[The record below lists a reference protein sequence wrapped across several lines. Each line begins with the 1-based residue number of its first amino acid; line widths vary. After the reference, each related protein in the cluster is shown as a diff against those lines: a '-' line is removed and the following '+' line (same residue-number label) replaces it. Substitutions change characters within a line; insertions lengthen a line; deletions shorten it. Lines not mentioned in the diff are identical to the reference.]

1 MSTLQEMI
9 DGDTVKI
16 RKDNTV
22 DNVRLQ
28 NINTPESV
36 SPIESLNTPRGEQ
49 ASEFGKRILP
59 EESPVEVTEHGTDK
73 FGRKLG
79 DVFREVNGEKINF
92 GLVQLDQGFS
102 SYFTKFGKHPD
113 PKLHNQYKEFYS
125 PYVQYQAGESQDPL
139 TAEQFKEVSRL
150 QENFTRVNNLFSE
163 GEATQEELDTAMVE
177 LYKNPE
183 LVSRFRHQLHNWDRE
198 ASYENDGGPLRN
210 AYDVMLQDPAR
221 REEYNRAVRNNDLHV
236 ATRPEE
242 DPSLMD
248 TLKTSFKM
256 FNFVSHSGDMGNLW
270 RVKKFGDTEETISD
284 KELLKDVPPAFHV
297 KILEERDTGTVAGA
311 LMKKEQLLEDI
322 QNQTVFD
329 KAEWYEQL
337 LTGGLA
343 MLLDPL
349 TLTGGAV
356 VAKGAQGVAAATK
369 AAGIS
374 SVINA
379 SVNGNRAWM
388 ASRTFQNTAK
398 MATWAAAGGA
408 EGTMVNLPRLAAD
421 HQYTAKDFY
430 MDTMMDSAF
439 GLGLGGLVEGVIK
452 PVWKGAKTRKELR
465 NSREMEARALEEA
478 IEKEAKI
485 KAGEE
490 VPAETPELQV
500 VEDKA
505 TDVDSNVK
513 AQETVQDAFKVF
525 DVERG
530 QRFTPWEAITN
541 VSPKGFKAA
550 SQALSDA
557 YPRLEKGQ
565 SAMRYLLNQQVGL
578 NNKNLSDVER
588 ALANKMNS
596 TILHIAGKFP
606 NGKVPKNINKAI
618 QEITFRQQKFN
629 KRNAMSDLLEG
640 KTADPV
646 GRLNEYINVL
656 ENLDVFKDVDVLPVS
671 RQDFFEQQS
680 DVLNRLGLDDDTA
693 GLSRVLPKEVSF
705 IKDVVELN
713 NMAAKM
719 KNDEFSILM
728 EKMNGLLSAR
738 LEQLELGT
746 LEKFADSTKSFGK
759 SVKMTA
765 PEIATQLKKEGLTPR
780 TSEYSKRL
788 RELRDGTGR
797 VAVSEEVQK
806 VGKVREQEVGFSRD
820 KYDTD
825 ESYDSAT
832 TLIKDDLDQDLLPR
846 AYNQTETIEAYKN
859 PTADT
864 LKVMEERLHGLAKK
878 LGVLEI
884 KGKAEWRAQTER
896 LPKVKRALLK
906 DKQAVIEKMVMRKD
920 MNITVD
926 VIRASDTIAKEA
938 KAKAASK
945 EIEKPIQPK
954 KEVTMS
960 EVNAEAKAQEVK
972 DATSDILQ
980 KKQKLK
986 REFQNILEE
995 GETRRPSNEILKE
1008 MQKLLKE
1015 EAVITSK
1022 VEKNFTPL
1030 TEEDI
1035 DVAWILESDIKTVD
1049 LEEAAKTMT
1058 KLEDSTK
1065 QVVSTASQRVSDG
1078 LSEWVRTGGQKLL
1091 KLAMEPRGTL
1101 DNVGRL
1107 AAKWTKDIG
1116 TKFQEGELTSMQYFG
1131 ANVTE
1136 IGRGHGGNVRR
1147 KATGGVIRQA
1157 EYLESA
1163 MQIIPNYTRAIE
1175 AYAGSKGKGAVGKMG
1190 AQQFAGADSPL
1201 VKQFNREVF
1210 MIQEMRRQGK
1220 PLPENLD
1227 KSIIDFVDD
1236 WDKYMDHAHNKLVEN
1251 GIGGFTK
1258 ERKVKHYIP
1267 HVWQD
1272 GKFRGAISKHGKDK
1286 VIRTLTKAYEQAM
1299 DAGTNPRPKQDARE
1313 MAENLIKEVMETDVN
1328 SPDLYMP
1335 TADSRAKHREDLD
1348 TTVELEGLSVLD
1360 LLDDEVAGLATKYSN
1375 RLAGWVGL
1383 SKSTDGMLTSL
1394 ADIDAFKKNMIQ
1406 EGIDKGV
1413 STKKHEQFYDDVIDS
1428 MFGRPTQGGLQEE
1441 LRQIKDLAAL
1451 TKMGGLGTAQ
1461 LIETGQVITRA
1472 TINMFS
1478 NKKTVKKIFD
1488 MAGENVDNNNL
1499 MGEIQ
1504 SISSIT
1510 NDLEWLDRQSV
1521 HLDQEVLNEVG
1532 NTRKLSLWL
1541 ADKATFGKYKAT
1553 ASRALGKISGYNAV
1567 RRFQTRVTQASF
1579 TVDVAN
1585 HFKHGTGKMGNA
1597 RMADVGLTD
1606 TLGKDADLEDVF
1618 KNLVEFD
1625 DNGFLKKLNVDK
1637 WPKAAKE
1644 KFQYA
1649 MVRDEAQQIQR
1660 TLVGEMPPWMNKPL
1674 MALAM
1679 QFRQMP
1685 IVAQNKSLG
1694 RSMAFADKEAVVGI
1708 MLNAAMSGMVRYS
1721 KFAALGLGVS
1731 AITGSEWKEPNGE
1744 QMDVTKYITQF
1755 GMYPDT
1761 YDFVLDSYKATEQG
1775 DVQGLLGQIPALSTA
1790 FDYYN
1795 ATGLNDKKGQMDA
1808 AINLVPLQN
1817 TAAGDMTLAG
1827 LREIFGEE

>member
-9 DGDTVKI
+9 DGDTGKI

-59 EESPVEVTEHGTDK
+59 EGSPVEVTEHGTDK

-236 ATRPEE
+236 AIRPEE
-242 DPSLMD
+242 DPSFMD

-256 FNFVSHSGDMGNLW
+256 FNTVSHSGDMGNLW
-270 RVKKFGDTEETISD
+270 RAKKFGDTEETISD
-284 KELLKDVPPAFHV
+284 KELLKDVPPAFHA

-337 LTGGLA
+337 FTGGLA
-343 MLLDPL
+343 MIVDPL

-356 VAKGAQGVAAATK
+356 VAKGAQGVTAATK

-374 SVINA
+374 NVINA
-379 SVNGNRAWM
+379 NVNGNRAWM

-465 NSREMEARALEEA
+465 NSREMEARELEEA
-478 IEKEAKI
+478 IEKDAKI

-530 QRFTPWEAITN
+530 QRFTPWEAITI

-565 SAMRYLLNQQVGL
+565 SAMRYLLNQQIGL

-765 PEIATQLKKEGLTPR
+765 PEIAAQLKKEGLTPR

-864 LKVMEERLHGLAKK
+864 LKVMEERLHGVAKK

-884 KGKAEWRAQTER
+884 KGKAEFRAQNQR
-896 LPKVKRALLK
+896 IVKVKEALLK
-906 DKQAVIEKMVMRKD
+906 DKQGVIDRMIMRKD
-920 MNITVD
+920 MDLIIE

-938 KAKAASK
+938 KMKAKMNKATTPEAGPT
-945 EIEKPIQPK
+945 KPDP
-954 KEVTMS
+954 
-960 EVNAEAKAQEVK
+960 
-972 DATSDILQ
+972 
-980 KKQKLK
+980 
-986 REFQNILEE
+986 LE
-995 GETRRPSNEILKE
+995 TP
-1008 MQKLLKE
+1008 LKE
-1015 EAVITSK
+1015 EDLDYLDPNIEPPK
-1022 VEKNFTPL
+1022 DKTP
-1030 TEEDI
+1030 EE
-1035 DVAWILESDIKTVD
+1035 LSDIKARVD
-1049 LEEAAKTMT
+1049 AAVTS
-1058 KLEDSTK
+1058 ESTK
-1065 QVVSTASQRVSDG
+1065 SVTKVANG

-1101 DNVGRL
+1101 DNVGRI

-1116 TKFQEGELTSMQYFG
+1116 TKFQEGKLTSMQYFG

-1299 DAGTNPRPKQDARE
+1299 DAGTNPRPKQDAKE

-1625 DNGFLKKLNVDK
+1625 DNGFPKKLNVDK
-1637 WPKAAKE
+1637 WPKAARE

-1708 MLNAAMSGMVRYS
+1708 MLNSAMSGMVRYS

-1775 DVQGLLGQIPALSTA
+1775 DVQGLLGQVPALSTA